1 MKTKKKKVLRKRKKS
16 VTKEVGGWEAGFE
29 LKVEEE
35 GGGERDL
42 GPELPRVVQAVSLQE
57 DDGRSRVHG

>member
-35 GGGERDL
+35 GGEKEIL
-42 GPELPRVVQAVSLQE
+42 A
-57 DDGRSRVHG
+57 RSYREWSKQ